1 MCSKQVID
9 VFGTSDREVERFIGN
24 ILTVDV
30 QEVTAGDCAV
40 VTNSKTP
47 WIMPWINS
55 ATFNLEVG
63 QQIRIGA
70 GSVTDHSDYITVL
83 EKRPVQRVASGI
95 VHTDADGVLI
105 DDGTVVGTVVGVY
118 STNVGGGGTVT
129 HTITISNSTA
139 ANVLVDDV
147 LSKPAVLSPPSDAVT
162 WTVTVVSG
170 SSLTVSLTSGAAPSG
185 STPFTYTVTRP
196 KTRGQ
201 PLVYYN
207 TGVPTY
213 QAMELP
219 IGLVA
224 PTNDNWSESS
234 GNTTVNAPYAWSD
247 LVHFENPNYAY
258 RLSISHDWTSV
269 KPVPPNYNFLQS
281 RMQRMDLLENRHTI
295 STGPSTLSDWERYL
309 YPVYTRSSNVQQI
322 KIELDRGVKSVEWIK
337 LCGYAIHHLHHAGE
351 VHGSDAEIT
360 EWLGLRV
367 KEIDGTVVSNN
378 PHANGS
384 LCILNAGGHA
394 YRPVGVGQAIEYYQN
409 DPQGLHTHV
418 FKTPDTTLRAL
429 TCEVV
434 DKDGYRV
441 NSARMHL
448 WFKMCVTHG

>member
-9 VFGTSDREVERFIGN
+9 VFGTSDREVERFVGN

-30 QEVTAGDCAV
+30 QQVTAGDCAV

-47 WIMPWINS
+47 WIMPWDLREP
-55 ATFNLEVG
+55 FDLEVG

-70 GSVTDHSDYITVL
+70 GSVTQHSDYVTVL

-95 VHTDADGVLI
+95 VHLSAGVHQLVYTA
-105 DDGTVVGTVVGVY
+105 GTVSGYVDTNTATQFHVTAVNTTSSQIFADDELWGGAPT
-118 STNVGGGGTVT
+118 STK
-129 HTITISNSTA
+129 IA
-139 ANVLVDDV
+139 
-147 LSKPAVLSPPSDAVT
+147 
-162 WTVTVVSG
+162 TVVSFANNL
-170 SSLTVSLTSGAAPSG
+170 LTVTLVDVNASLGGTQG
-185 STPFTYTVTRP
+185 STTDYTIQRP
-196 KTRGQ
+196 NRRGQ
-201 PLVYYN
+201 PWVY
-207 TGVPTY
+207 TDAAT
-213 QAMELP
+213 
-219 IGLVA
+219 
-224 PTNDNWSESS
+224 
-234 GNTTVNAPYAWSD
+234 
-247 LVHFENPNYAY
+247 LVHLEAPNVPSPSSVTGPYYWSALRSVSTNTYAY
-258 RLSISHDWTSV
+258 RLSVSHDWTSI
-269 KPVPPNYNFLQS
+269 KPVPTNYEFLPALTQE
-281 RMQRMDLLENRHTI
+281 MALLEHRHAIT
-295 STGPSTLSDWERYL
+295 TGPSTLPAAQRGL
-309 YPVYTRSSNVQQI
+309 YPVYARSENVQQI
-322 KIELDRGVKSVEWIK
+322 KIELDRGVKSVDWIK
-337 LCGYAIHHLHHAGE
+337 LCGYAIHHLHHEGE